1 MPSPTPEELATL
13 LSARLV
19 IVWPIT
25 SLSITYF
32 VYGFYVLLFG
42 TCVYMMRGHQ
52 HGNERLDWNLYLS
65 LTVALFVFSTAFVVV
80 YTTDMIYVSITL
92 FTALKTQEYEP
103 LVDLIAHSIEQTIAP
118 FFEGLLSVL
127 LNITAECML
136 VCATI
141 HHAASIKLISS
152 ADPPLLSDLGFKEKD
167 CHTPDS
173 SFSSYEWYMLATFPQ
188 PPTSTLTIYPIL
200 VLGLIGTALYTFG
213 LSDRTIH
220 SKLTLY
226 DIGKTITAAYET
238 ASPAINSILT
248 LLTAGR
254 ILWIHRQVRVH
265 NVHTTSD
272 KLIRS
277 VSRIIVESGS
287 LYPIF
292 SIVALITANT
302 ATIDAIPFDF
312 SPLVILS
319 AGISPTLIM
328 VRAKLGKNV
337 ESLQDQISGIRF
349 TSRPAPREGTT
360 TVSQAQV
367 YPLGN
372 LNMAAVE
379 LEGGSERQ
387 MINGKESVA

>member
-136 VCATI
+136 I
-141 HHAASIKLISS
+141 HRCYLIWGSKRRIAIPLIVASV
-152 ADPPLLSDLGFKEKD
+152 
-167 CHTPDS
+167 
-173 SFSSYEWYMLATFPQ
+173 
-188 PPTSTLTIYPIL
+188 LTN
-200 VLGLIGTALYTFG
+200 VLGVIGTALYSFG
-213 LSDRTIH
+213 LSDRTNH